1 MADWG
6 QEDEW
11 GNPGMDVKATE
22 FQYNAESGTSPAA
35 EESKGEEKK
44 GGRQRGPRK
53 PAKYMK
59 QKVRVRR
66 GRVRQFTNERTEE
79 ALEMEESKAE
89 FPEEGVQNF
98 WKAKKTWAELGLREE
113 LMRGIQDAGY
123 DHPSKIQS
131 YGIVL
136 INTEPYETLV
146 AQGHTGTGKTATF
159 VIGSL

>member
-1 MADWG
+1 M
-6 QEDEW
+6 
-11 GNPGMDVKATE
+11 
-22 FQYNAESGTSPAA
+22 AESGKDTGMEEWGAQDFKPSEFTYNPTNASPAN
-35 EESKGEEKK
+35 EESKGENK
-44 GGRQRGPRK
+44 GRRRGPK
-53 PAKYMK
+53 KAGKYMK
-59 QKVRVRR
+59 QKVKVRR
-66 GRVRQFTNERTEE
+66 GRVRQYTNERGEE

-89 FPEEGVQNF
+89 FPEEAVQNF